1 MAAASC
7 ESKRSSAYSDDLRW
21 RIVWQRE
28 ALQFTISQIAVNL
41 CVSESTVRRR
51 FETSGEVAKS
61 EYPSEAC
68 SRKIT
73 EPVQFYIMNLVL
85 EKPGIYLSEITSEL
99 ETVLGVDVS
108 ESAVCKFLKK
118 AGFSRQA
125 LCTYALQRDEDMRK
139 RFVRDVSLYPRE
151 TILFIDETGSD
162 RRDSLRKHGYS
173 LRGQGAVK
181 GSLLVRGEHV
191 TAIAAMSFYSFV
203 CKSLLSKLM
212 PFEGSNPNSVVIL
225 DNIAPF
231 ITCRK

>member
-41 CVSESTVRRR
+41 CVSESTVRRTIQR

-118 AGFSRQA
+118 AGVSRQA
-125 LCTYALQRDEDMRK
+125 LCTYALQWDEDMRK
-139 RFVRDVSLYPRE
+139 RFVRDVS
-151 TILFIDETGSD
+151 FIHV
-162 RRDSLRKHGYS
+162 RHFCSLMR
-173 LRGQGAVK
+173 L
-181 GSLLVRGEHV
+181 EV
-191 TAIAAMSFYSFV
+191 T
-203 CKSLLSKLM
+203 
-212 PFEGSNPNSVVIL
+212 VVIVCESMV
-225 DNIAPF
+225 IAYED
-231 ITCRK
+231 KVQ